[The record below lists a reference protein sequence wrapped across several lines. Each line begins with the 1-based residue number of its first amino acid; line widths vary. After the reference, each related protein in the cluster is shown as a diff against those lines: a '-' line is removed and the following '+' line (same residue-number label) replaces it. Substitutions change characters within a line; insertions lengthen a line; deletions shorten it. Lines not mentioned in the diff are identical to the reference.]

1 MQIVLNDKHTGR
13 TICKNISTVHY
24 LIIYQYVNEFKVCD
38 FNPMFSDV
46 HNRIHFTIETQ
57 VETRENH
64 IKVDHDR
71 KSVKWNQAKS
81 QQFVNDLF
89 SDENGRLNI

>member
-1 MQIVLNDKHTGR
+1 
-13 TICKNISTVHY
+13 
-24 LIIYQYVNEFKVCD
+24 
-38 FNPMFSDV
+38 MFSDV

-71 KSVKWNQAKS
+71 KSVTWNQAKS
-81 QQFVNDLF
+81 QQFVNDLL